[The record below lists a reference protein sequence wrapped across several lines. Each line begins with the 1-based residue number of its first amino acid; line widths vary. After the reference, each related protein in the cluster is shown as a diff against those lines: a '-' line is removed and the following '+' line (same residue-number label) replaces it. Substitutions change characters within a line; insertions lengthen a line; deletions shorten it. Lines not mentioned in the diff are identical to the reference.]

1 MVVTGD
7 RDSLQL
13 VSDDVTVLYPR
24 KGVSELTR
32 FTPEAVVEKYGLTPQ
47 QYPDFAALRGDPSDN
62 LPGIP
67 GVGEK
72 TATKWIAEYGSLQ
85 ALVDHVDTVKGKVG
99 DALRANLSHVV
110 LNREL
115 TDLVRD
121 VPLAQTPDT
130 LRMQPWDRDQIHRL
144 FDDLEFRVLRD
155 RLFDTLASAD
165 PEVDEGFDVRGG
177 ALEPGELAAWLAE
190 HSAGSRFG
198 MAVVGTHLA
207 FDGDATALA
216 IVAAD
221 GDGRYLDTADLTS
234 GRRGGARRRGWP
246 MPAVPKAL
254 HEAKLAMHDLEGR
267 GWTLRGV
274 TSDTA
279 LAAYLVRPGQRSFAL
294 DDLSLRYLKRELRAD
309 NPEQQQLSLLDD
321 SDGVDDQAVQTS
333 ILRASAVMDLADAL
347 DEELARIDSASL
359 LGEMELPVQR
369 VLAEMETAG
378 IAVDLGQL
386 SELQSE
392 FADQIRDAAEAAY
405 AVIGKQINLGSP
417 KQLQVVLFDELEMP
431 KTKRT
436 KTGYTTDADAL
447 QSLFDKTGHPFLQHL
462 LAHRD
467 ATRLKVTVD
476 GLLNSVASDGR
487 IHTTFNQTIAATGR
501 LSSTEPNLQNIPIR
515 TEAGRRIRDAFVVG
529 KGFAELMTAD
539 YSQIE
544 MRIMAHL
551 SKDEGLIEAFNTGED
566 LHSFVASRAF
576 SVPIDEVTAE
586 LRRRVKAMSYGLA
599 YGLSAYG
606 LAAQLKISTEEA
618 KVQMEQYFDRF
629 GGVRDY
635 LRDVVDQARKDG
647 YTSTVFGRR
656 RYLPELDSSNRNVR
670 EAAERAALNAPIQGS
685 AADIIKVAMIE
696 VDKAIKDAGL
706 TSRMLLQVHDELLF
720 EVAPGER
727 DQVESA
733 GARQDG
739 RRLPA
744 GRAAGGVGRIRPQLG
759 LRGALERRTESSQG
773 LQSRRAGPRSVHG
786 VGLLGQQR
794 VHPQVTEAAVDAVP
808 DEGQLHHL
816 GGEGLHGLG
825 RGFSAGPRRLRY
837 RCLAWADRAEPGR
850 LVGCHQA
857 RRHHAGQLLGDDA
870 LLLRR
875 LATPSVIASPKTGI
889 IQSTYTPKY
898 APTPSSDEP
907 FHSPVHDHRADVA
920 EQQAAALARALRC
933 CSANHTPMPNNVV
946 NSEWANGPMISRIAA
961 VSSESLT
968 VSPSGDVEDVL
979 QPGEPPPDQPGVH
992 QAVGQRIELVAAP
1005 AGHHEQEE
1013 QPLGRLF
1020 CHRRAEHDRDRADR
1034 LRRARIDCGLDDELQ
1049 YRRDHDRHRC
1059 APQEGQHQQPRRFGF
1074 PPVEPEIGQHDDR
1087 HGDAGQNEPDRRPDG
1102 VEGGQHDQD
1111 QAGDGAQK
1119 DHHSKWRPDLADFLL
1134 NRRIRRNELKWL
1146 LRRTGISHQSRVAG
1160 WASPIGPGLSSV
1172 CTVE

>member
-1 MVVTGD
+1 MTASATTEKPTLMLLDGNSLAFRAFYALPAENFKTQGGLTTNAVYGFTAMLINLLRDEQPSHIAAAFDVSRQTFRLEKYPEYKAGRSATPDEFRGQIDITKEVLGALGITVLAEPGFEADDVIATLATQAEDEGYRVLVVTGD

-13 VSDDVTVLYPR
+13 VSEDVTVLYPR

-32 FTPEAVVEKYGLTPQ
+32 FTPEAVLEKYGLTPQ

-85 ALVDHVDTVKGKVG
+85 ALVDQVDTVKGKVG
-99 DALRANLSHVV
+99 DALRNNLSNVV

-115 TDLVRD
+115 TDLVKD

-144 FDDLEFRVLRD
+144 FDDLEFRVLRE
-155 RLFDTLASAD
+155 RLFETLASAD
-165 PEVDEGFDVRGG
+165 PEVDQGFDVRGG
-177 ALEPGELAAWLAE
+177 ALAPGELGAWLAE
-190 HSAGSRFG
+190 HTTGRRSGL
-198 MAVVGTHLA
+198 AVIGTHLA
-207 FDGDATALA
+207 FDADATAMA
-216 IVAAD
+216 IVAGD
-221 GDGRYLDTADLTS
+221 GDGRYLDTADLQPDDEAALAAWLS
-234 GRRGGARRRGWP
+234 DAD
-246 MPAVPKAL
+246 APKAL

-321 SDGVDDQAVQTS
+321 SDGVDEQAVQTS

-347 DEELARIDSASL
+347 DDELARIESSSL
-359 LGEMELPVQR
+359 LADMELPVQR

-405 AVIGKQINLGSP
+405 GVIGKQINLGSP

-462 LAHRD
+462 LTHRD
-467 ATRLKVTVD
+467 VTRLKVTVD

-501 LSSTEPNLQNIPIR
+501 LTSTEPNLQNIPIR
-515 TEAGRRIRDAFVVG
+515 TDAGRRIRDAFVVG
-529 KGFAELMTAD
+529 KGSQGDYAELMTAD

-551 SKDEGLIEAFNTGED
+551 SQDEGLIEAFRTGED

-576 SVPIDEVTAE
+576 SVPIDDVTAE

-696 VDKAIKDAGL
+696 VDAALKGAGL
-706 TSRMLLQVHDELLF
+706 TSRMLLQVHDELLI
-720 EVAPGER
+720 EVAEGER
-727 DQVESA
+727 ERVETLVRDKMGGAYPLDVPLEVSVGYGRSWDSA
-733 GARQDG
+733 A
-739 RRLPA
+739 
-744 GRAAGGVGRIRPQLG
+744 
-759 LRGALERRTESSQG
+759 
-773 LQSRRAGPRSVHG
+773 H
-786 VGLLGQQR
+786 
-794 VHPQVTEAAVDAVP
+794 
-808 DEGQLHHL
+808 
-816 GGEGLHGLG
+816 
-825 RGFSAGPRRLRY
+825 
-837 RCLAWADRAEPGR
+837 
-850 LVGCHQA
+850 
-857 RRHHAGQLLGDDA
+857 
-870 LLLRR
+870 
-875 LATPSVIASPKTGI
+875 
-889 IQSTYTPKY
+889 
-898 APTPSSDEP
+898 
-907 FHSPVHDHRADVA
+907 
-920 EQQAAALARALRC
+920 
-933 CSANHTPMPNNVV
+933 
-946 NSEWANGPMISRIAA
+946 
-961 VSSESLT
+961 
-968 VSPSGDVEDVL
+968 
-979 QPGEPPPDQPGVH
+979 
-992 QAVGQRIELVAAP
+992 
-1005 AGHHEQEE
+1005 
-1013 QPLGRLF
+1013 
-1020 CHRRAEHDRDRADR
+1020 
-1034 LRRARIDCGLDDELQ
+1034 
-1049 YRRDHDRHRC
+1049 
-1059 APQEGQHQQPRRFGF
+1059 
-1074 PPVEPEIGQHDDR
+1074 
-1087 HGDAGQNEPDRRPDG
+1087 
-1102 VEGGQHDQD
+1102 
-1111 QAGDGAQK
+1111 
-1119 DHHSKWRPDLADFLL
+1119 
-1134 NRRIRRNELKWL
+1134 
-1146 LRRTGISHQSRVAG
+1146 
-1160 WASPIGPGLSSV
+1160 
-1172 CTVE
+1172 

>member
-1 MVVTGD
+1 MLLDGNSLAFRAFYALPAENFKTQGGLTTNAVYGFTAMLINLLRDEQPTHIAAAFDVSRQTFRKEKYPEYKEGRSATPDEFRGQIDITKEVLGALGITVLAEAGFEADDIIATLATQAEKEGHRVLVVTGD
-7 RDSLQL
+7 RDALQL

-32 FTPEAVVEKYGLTPQ
+32 FTPEAVLEKYGLTPR

-85 ALVDHVDTVKGKVG
+85 TLVDQVDTVKGKVG
-99 DALRANLSHVV
+99 DALRANLSGVV

-115 TDLVRD
+115 TELVKD

-165 PEVDEGFDVRGG
+165 PEVDQGFDVRGG
-177 ALEPGELAAWLAE
+177 ALQAGELAAWLSE
-190 HSAGSRFG
+190 HGSGKRFG

-207 FDGDATALA
+207 YDADATALA
-216 IVAAD
+216 IVASD
-221 GDGRYLDTADLTS
+221 GDGRYLDTATLHADDEAALAS
-234 GRRGGARRRGWP
+234 WLADP
-246 MPAVPKAL
+246 SQPKAL

-267 GWTLRGV
+267 GWKLAGV

-321 SDGVDDQAVQTS
+321 SLNEPGGVDDQAVQTVL
-333 ILRASAVMDLADAL
+333 LRASAVMDLADAL
-347 DEELARIDSASL
+347 DEELARIDSSSL
-359 LGEMELPVQR
+359 LGNMELPVQR
-369 VLAEMETAG
+369 ALAEMETAG

-386 SELQSE
+386 AELQSE

-405 AVIGKQINLGSP
+405 GVIGKQINLGSP

-447 QSLFDKTGHPFLQHL
+447 QSLFEKTGHPFLQHL
-462 LAHRD
+462 LTHRD

-476 GLLNSVASDGR
+476 GLLNAVGSDGR

-529 KGFAELMTAD
+529 GRPPGSGGGTVFSELMTAD

-551 SKDEGLIEAFNTGED
+551 SKDEGVLEAFTTGED

-576 SVPIDEVTAE
+576 GVPIDEVTAE

-618 KVQMEQYFDRF
+618 KEQMEQYFDRF
-629 GGVRDY
+629 GGIRDY

-685 AADIIKVAMIE
+685 AADIIKVAMIN
-696 VDKAIKDAGL
+696 VDTALKEAELK
-706 TSRMLLQVHDELLF
+706 SRMLLQVHDELLF
-720 EVAPGER
+720 EVADGER
-727 DQVESA
+727 DAVEKLVREQMGNAYPLDVPLEVSVGYGRSWDSA
-733 GARQDG
+733 A
-739 RRLPA
+739 
-744 GRAAGGVGRIRPQLG
+744 
-759 LRGALERRTESSQG
+759 
-773 LQSRRAGPRSVHG
+773 H
-786 VGLLGQQR
+786 
-794 VHPQVTEAAVDAVP
+794 
-808 DEGQLHHL
+808 
-816 GGEGLHGLG
+816 
-825 RGFSAGPRRLRY
+825 
-837 RCLAWADRAEPGR
+837 
-850 LVGCHQA
+850 
-857 RRHHAGQLLGDDA
+857 
-870 LLLRR
+870 
-875 LATPSVIASPKTGI
+875 
-889 IQSTYTPKY
+889 
-898 APTPSSDEP
+898 
-907 FHSPVHDHRADVA
+907 
-920 EQQAAALARALRC
+920 
-933 CSANHTPMPNNVV
+933 
-946 NSEWANGPMISRIAA
+946 
-961 VSSESLT
+961 
-968 VSPSGDVEDVL
+968 
-979 QPGEPPPDQPGVH
+979 
-992 QAVGQRIELVAAP
+992 
-1005 AGHHEQEE
+1005 
-1013 QPLGRLF
+1013 
-1020 CHRRAEHDRDRADR
+1020 
-1034 LRRARIDCGLDDELQ
+1034 
-1049 YRRDHDRHRC
+1049 
-1059 APQEGQHQQPRRFGF
+1059 
-1074 PPVEPEIGQHDDR
+1074 
-1087 HGDAGQNEPDRRPDG
+1087 
-1102 VEGGQHDQD
+1102 
-1111 QAGDGAQK
+1111 
-1119 DHHSKWRPDLADFLL
+1119 
-1134 NRRIRRNELKWL
+1134 
-1146 LRRTGISHQSRVAG
+1146 
-1160 WASPIGPGLSSV
+1160 
-1172 CTVE
+1172 

>member
-1 MVVTGD
+1 MTPSATAEKAPEKPILMLLDGNSLAFRAFYALPAENFKTQGGLTTNAVYGFTAMLINLLRDEQPSHIAAAFDVSRQTFRLERYPEYKAGRSATPDEFRGQIDITKEVLGALGITVLAEAGFEADDVIATLATQAENEGYQVLVVTGD

-13 VSDDVTVLYPR
+13 VSPDVTVLYPR

-32 FTPEAVVEKYGLTPQ
+32 FTPDAVVEKYGLTPQ

-85 ALVDHVDTVKGKVG
+85 ALVDQVDTVKGKVG

-115 TDLVRD
+115 TDLVKD

-155 RLFDTLASAD
+155 RLFDTLASTD
-165 PEVDEGFDVRGG
+165 PEVDQGFDVRGG
-177 ALEPGELAAWLAE
+177 ALEAGELANWLSE
-190 HSAGSRFG
+190 HAKGKRSG
-198 MAVVGTHLA
+198 MAVIGTHLA
-207 FDGDATALA
+207 FDADATALA
-216 IVAAD
+216 IVAGD
-221 GDGRYLDTADLTS
+221 GDGRYLDTSELTPEDEAALSSWLSDAD
-234 GRRGGARRRGWP
+234 A
-246 MPAVPKAL
+246 PKAL
-254 HEAKLAMHDLEGR
+254 HEAKLAIHDLEGR
-267 GWTLRGV
+267 GWTLRGI

-347 DEELARIDSASL
+347 DDELARIESSSL
-359 LGEMELPVQR
+359 LGDMELPVQR

-378 IAVDLGQL
+378 IAVDLAHL

-405 AVIGKQINLGSP
+405 GVIGKQINLGSP

-447 QSLFDKTGHPFLQHL
+447 QSLFEKTGHPFLQHL

-467 ATRLKVTVD
+467 VTRLKVTVD
-476 GLLNSVASDGR
+476 GLLNSVGSDGR

-515 TEAGRRIRDAFVVG
+515 TDAGRRIRDGFVVG
-529 KGFAELMTAD
+529 EGFDELMTAD

-551 SKDEGLIEAFNTGED
+551 SKDEGLIEAFRTGED

-696 VDKAIKDAGL
+696 VDKALKEAGL
-706 TSRMLLQVHDELLF
+706 KSRMLLQVHDELLI
-720 EVAPGER
+720 EVAKGER
-727 DQVESA
+727 DQVETLVRDKMGDA
-733 GARQDG
+733 YPLD
-739 RRLPA
+739 
-744 GRAAGGVGRIRPQLG
+744 V
-759 LRGALERRTESSQG
+759 ALEVSVG
-773 LQSRRAGPRSVHG
+773 YGRSW
-786 VGLLGQQR
+786 
-794 VHPQVTEAAVDAVP
+794 D
-808 DEGQLHHL
+808 
-816 GGEGLHGLG
+816 
-825 RGFSAGPRRLRY
+825 
-837 RCLAWADRAEPGR
+837 
-850 LVGCHQA
+850 
-857 RRHHAGQLLGDDA
+857 
-870 LLLRR
+870 
-875 LATPSVIASPKTGI
+875 
-889 IQSTYTPKY
+889 
-898 APTPSSDEP
+898 
-907 FHSPVHDHRADVA
+907 
-920 EQQAAALARALRC
+920 AAA
-933 CSANHTPMPNNVV
+933 H
-946 NSEWANGPMISRIAA
+946 
-961 VSSESLT
+961 
-968 VSPSGDVEDVL
+968 
-979 QPGEPPPDQPGVH
+979 
-992 QAVGQRIELVAAP
+992 
-1005 AGHHEQEE
+1005 
-1013 QPLGRLF
+1013 
-1020 CHRRAEHDRDRADR
+1020 
-1034 LRRARIDCGLDDELQ
+1034 
-1049 YRRDHDRHRC
+1049 
-1059 APQEGQHQQPRRFGF
+1059 
-1074 PPVEPEIGQHDDR
+1074 
-1087 HGDAGQNEPDRRPDG
+1087 
-1102 VEGGQHDQD
+1102 
-1111 QAGDGAQK
+1111 
-1119 DHHSKWRPDLADFLL
+1119 
-1134 NRRIRRNELKWL
+1134 
-1146 LRRTGISHQSRVAG
+1146 
-1160 WASPIGPGLSSV
+1160 
-1172 CTVE
+1172 